1 MQDGEVFF
9 NPENSLTN
17 MLLQKEKELQ
27 DLSKMRIS
35 QLQDQLLFKEK
46 TIFDL
51 ECQIRRLSEDCS
63 YKANLLSQRDSEI
76 LELET
81 TIAQLSQENLSISP
95 AVSNLNSE
103 LIILH
108 EKVESL
114 EYLNMSLRQSQENF
128 SDLNIKLQ
136 DSYSTNNKL
145 KYELQLVHEKLRD
158 VERLYEDV
166 AMENKQRIEEISTKT
181 LHIHQLSNDKERLDT
196 DLKEVKNRARA
207 DKERM
212 EREVFQIKSELM
224 KEIEGIKA
232 QKENSTE
239 QIVFQNKVQCD
250 KFQSQ
255 VKGLLEDNKKLN
267 QQVEYYQNLVIEK
280 EKGGNQEIY
289 VLRKENMENKQRIE
303 EISSTC
309 RSKEIEI
316 ASVKDLADH
325 WKNMAASRAEEL
337 FKMKQLQSRSEEK
350 AECYQKELDQ
360 VKRLGFEEV
369 QRLKRENETLL
380 NHKQVRFN
388 EEDGE
393 KSTVIRLRNEV
404 ERLTDLVHSKEYE
417 QISETIKPSNSAQ
430 SKIRGSSREFIN
442 NPKTKSKLYQVK
454 SRLDQNFL
462 KYS

>member
-1 MQDGEVFF
+1 MQDGENLF
-9 NPENSLTN
+9 NSENSLTN

-51 ECQIRRLSEDCS
+51 DCQIRRLSEDNS

-76 LELET
+76 FDLEATL
-81 TIAQLSQENLSISP
+81 AQLSQENLSMSP
-95 AVSNLNSE
+95 VVSNLNSE
-103 LIILH
+103 LLILQ

-114 EYLNMSLRQSQENF
+114 EYLNSSLRQSQENF

-136 DSYSTNNKL
+136 ESYSNNNKL
-145 KYELQLVHEKLRD
+145 KYDLQLAQEKLKD
-158 VERLYEDV
+158 LERLYEDV
-166 AMENKQRIEEISTKT
+166 AIENNQRIEEINTKT
-181 LHIHQLSNDKERLDT
+181 SHIHQLSNAKESLET
-196 DLKEVKNRARA
+196 ELKELKNKSKT

-212 EREVFQIKSELM
+212 NREVFKIKSDLVN
-224 KEIEGIKA
+224 EIEGIKA

-255 VKGLLEDNKKLN
+255 IKGLLEDNKKLN

-289 VLRKENMENKQRIE
+289 ALRKENMENKQKIE
-303 EISSTC
+303 EISSAY
-309 RSKEIEI
+309 RSKDIEI

-325 WKNMAASRAEEL
+325 WKTMATSRAEEL
-337 FKMKQLQSRSEEK
+337 FKMKQLQLRSEEK
-350 AECYQKELDQ
+350 TENYQRELDQ

-369 QRLKRENETLL
+369 QRLKRELETLL
-380 NHKQVRFN
+380 AHKQSQFN
-388 EEDGE
+388 EEKIE
-393 KSTVIRLRNEV
+393 KNTVIRLRDEV
-404 ERLTDLVHSKEYE
+404 ERLTDLVHSKDPEKNN
-417 QISETIKPSNSAQ
+417 ETIKQSNTVSGQ
-430 SKIRGSSREFIN
+430 IRSSSREVVN
-442 NPKTKSKLYQVK
+442 NPKCRSKLYQVK